1 MKTPEG
7 PALLGPRA
15 RQVTAVT
22 RVTLHQN
29 RVLTQV
35 LHDLFKLTAADE
47 NVPNSQFER
56 RRSLEKVSRVV
67 SVPDRPVLP
76 VKGQPPGGQD
86 CRPPLLRGIF
96 MKIPSVLVPTRR
108 ITAAVILLLMVSGR
122 AVGGDTGASSG
133 LPNGTPEE
141 YTSLKRFPQ
150 NLGGN
155 FLALFSKK
163 NIAPLLIGG
172 AATGVISIWDK
183 DIQEHMSVKDG
194 SSTVGKVGEVLGSY
208 YVVAPTVGGLL
219 IAGHGSQNDRFHSF
233 TYALAQATV
242 LNEGLVEGLK
252 VAVRRTRPDGS
263 DNYSFPS
270 GHAATSFMA
279 ATVVEQY
286 YGWKAGIIGYSVAS
300 FISVSRLRKNVHW
313 ASDVTAGATLGYIV
327 GSSVCRRTG
336 ISLRV
341 GKVTLLPAVDA
352 EHRRFGVFL
361 STN

>member
-1 MKTPEG
+1 MK
-7 PALLGPRA
+7 
-15 RQVTAVT
+15 
-22 RVTLHQN
+22 
-29 RVLTQV
+29 VL
-35 LHDLFKLTAADE
+35 
-47 NVPNSQFER
+47 
-56 RRSLEKVSRVV
+56 
-67 SVPDRPVLP
+67 SV
-76 VKGQPPGGQD
+76 
-86 CRPPLLRGIF
+86 F
-96 MKIPSVLVPTRR
+96 VPTRC
-108 ITAAVILLLMVSGR
+108 IASAVIILFILSRPAL
-122 AVGGDTGASSG
+122 GDDTPSSTN

-194 SSTVGKVGEVLGSY
+194 SSTIGEVGSALGSA
-208 YVVAPTVGGLL
+208 YVVVPAVGGLL

-242 LNEGLVEGLK
+242 IDEGLVLGLK

-263 DNYSFPS
+263 NNYSFPS
-270 GHAATSFMA
+270 DHAATSFTV
-279 ATVVEQY
+279 ATVAERY
-286 YGWKAGIIGYSVAS
+286 YGWKAGIIGYGVAS
-300 FISVSRLRKNVHW
+300 FIGVSRIRDNKHW

-336 ISLRV
+336 ISLRA
-341 GKVTLLPAVDA
+341 GKVTLLPSIDA
-352 EHRRFGVFL
+352 THRRFGVFL
-361 STN
+361 STD